1 MLEKCAGSGARAGR
15 CIVQFAG
22 LPRSYVAG
30 FIFGRGRACL
40 WIGSPAVQ
48 RLACKMLR
56 DMWPD
61 VAGYTYAETS
71 RGLGVQIQV
80 RGSVF
85 RIPLATQERLND
97 QVQARVYLARR
108 LYADAESARQNA
120 DQGIRQVP
128 DAGTAPAVG
137 L

>member
-1 MLEKCAGSGARAGR
+1 MLEKWAGFGARAGR

-30 FIFGRGRACL
+30 FIFVRGCAGL

-61 VAGYTYAETS
+61 VAGYTYAEAS
-71 RGLGVQIQV
+71 RGLGVKILV
-80 RGSVF
+80 SGDRSF
-85 RIPLATQERLND
+85 AFH
-97 QVQARVYLARR
+97 
-108 LYADAESARQNA
+108 
-120 DQGIRQVP
+120 
-128 DAGTAPAVG
+128 
-137 L
+137 